1 MATKIQLRRDT
12 STNWTTNDPILA
24 DGEIGFETNTGLF
37 KIGKSNTPWTDLAY
51 AQVAGPTGPVGET
64 GPTGPVGETGP
75 TGPTGPVGET
85 GPTGPTGPVGETGLT
100 GATGPKGDDGAPG
113 ANGANGIDGQDG
125 MDGAPGANGMD
136 GADGMDG
143 APGAP
148 GAPGANGADG
158 ADGADGTFATA
169 QPVSSDITT
178 STYTIS
184 TSDAGKLLIFNRSV
198 TLSSPIT
205 VTVPLNS
212 SDPIPVGTRIDIL
225 QKGTAQ
231 VLLYPSGGGGG
242 SSVYIYAPYMTTGN
256 ALYTRVQYS
265 GATLVK
271 ISTDEWSLVGDL
283 TDTDTF
289 NAS

>member
-1 MATKIQLRRDT
+1 MTTRIQLRRDIAA
-12 STNWTTNDPILA
+12 NWTANNPALSE
-24 DGEIGFETNTGLF
+24 GEIGFETDTGLF
-37 KIGKSNTPWTDLAY
+37 KIGRNNTVWTSLAY
-51 AQVAGPTGPVGET
+51 AQVAGPA
-64 GPTGPVGETGP
+64 
-75 TGPTGPVGET
+75 
-85 GPTGPTGPVGETGLT
+85 GETGLT
-100 GATGPKGDDGAPG
+100 GLTGPKGDDGAPG

-148 GAPGANGADG
+148 GAPGANG

-265 GATLVK
+265 GSTLVK